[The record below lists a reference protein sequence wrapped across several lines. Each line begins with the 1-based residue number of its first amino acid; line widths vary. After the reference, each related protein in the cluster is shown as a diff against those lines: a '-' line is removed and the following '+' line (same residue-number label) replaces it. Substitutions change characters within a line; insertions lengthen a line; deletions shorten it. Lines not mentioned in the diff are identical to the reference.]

1 MKKPKR
7 RRPTVRRKQASLPEM
22 PVAPCVFVSESD
34 GDAMLAGMMRARLA
48 LMPPQVADDY
58 RNLTQRDDLTV
69 AERTKVSVFEDTYAP
84 SGQQIQAA
92 IFEARAGIKTHRKAA
107 R

>member
-7 RRPTVRRKQASLPEM
+7 RRPGVRRKQAGLPGV

-34 GDAMLAGMMRARLA
+34 ADAMLAGMLRARLA

-69 AERTKVSVFEDTYAP
+69 AERTKISVFEDTYAP

-92 IFEARAGIKTHRKAA
+92 IFEAHAGMKPNRKTA